1 MTAIILIA
9 LYILGCVLAYGRL
22 NAQYVEDKEL
32 YGMYSYWTLSDFIL
46 ISLSWGTFLFGIISY
61 YADGDK
67 YFIKF

>member
-9 LYILGCVLAYGRL
+9 LYILGCVLTYGRL
-22 NAQYVEDKEL
+22 NAQYVEDKEM
-32 YGMYSYWTLSDFIL
+32 YGMYSHWTLSDFIL